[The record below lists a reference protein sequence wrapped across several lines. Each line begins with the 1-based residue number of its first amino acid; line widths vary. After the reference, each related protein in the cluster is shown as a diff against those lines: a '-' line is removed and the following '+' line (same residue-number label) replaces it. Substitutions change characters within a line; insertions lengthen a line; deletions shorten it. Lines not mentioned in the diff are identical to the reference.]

1 MTPSRHRLIATRS
14 RLLLCGAAAAI
25 LVGSDL
31 AATHEAFAQQSA
43 PPANGTQTAP
53 PAGGGQNG
61 QGGGRQRTRGQDQ
74 GGQAPQQDGGN
85 GGNGGNG
92 GGRGQRGG
100 GGGGGNMFGRGGF
113 GRGGGGMGLQQ
124 QFREAFEPD
133 FVRRDIPL
141 MKEQLGLEEAQMAV
155 VEQLMRDYE
164 DAFEPAKDEI
174 QQQLQDTTRQMMAPM
189 MNPQMQEKWGN
200 AMRRARE
207 QMEQMAAEKGSELT
221 QEERQQ
227 FFRTEMTRLGEE
239 VQKEMKASG
248 AFDEMRATLGTLV
261 SDFNKWQETKAR
273 LRKTFI
279 DGTQA
284 SLSDAQTKKWPA
296 FERFLAREKTLPRGT
311 ISGEN
316 VNLFIVL
323 DESGLSKETFE
334 KLHPIMDE
342 YELQLDQAL
351 KTRNDF
357 LAANEAKYLEAVQKG
372 DQEAAKRFAQRAIDL
387 REKVRDVN
395 DRYREAICAQ
405 LSEADAARVRRAA
418 LASAYERVYRQ
429 SSVERAFEA
438 ALKIEGLESGVL
450 DSLKSLQTQYAG
462 EIGPVNERIVQAMR
476 KEEPV
481 QQQEEMVRV
490 VGFLTGD
497 VPVTQM
503 FRGPGGGGP
512 GGAES
517 ETRQLMDK
525 RSATNETYIE
535 RIKALLTPEQFEAL
549 PKSRDT
555 NGPGGG
561 MFGGN
566 GPIRLADL
574 PDNVRQ
580 RMERFD
586 KNKDGTLDDAERQAM
601 REEFGNGGG
610 GGGGGG
616 NGGGGRG
623 GRGQR
628 GGGGGGGGGGNASN

>member
-1 MTPSRHRLIATRS
+1 MIPARHRLIATRS

-25 LVGSDL
+25 LVGSDI

-43 PPANGTQTAP
+43 PPASGAPTAP
-53 PAGGGQNG
+53 PPAGGQNG
-61 QGGGRQRTRGQDQ
+61 QGGVRQRTRPQDQ
-74 GGQAPQQDGGN
+74 GGQGQQQD
-85 GGNGGNG
+85 GGNG
-92 GGRGQRGG
+92 GGRGQR

-133 FVRRDIPL
+133 FIRRDIPL
-141 MKEQLGLEEAQMAV
+141 MKDQLGLEEAQMAV

-164 DAFEPAKDEI
+164 DAFEPAREEI

-227 FFRTEMTRLGEE
+227 FFRTEMTKLGEE

-248 AFDEMRATLGTLV
+248 AFDEMRGTLGKLV

-372 DQEAAKRFAQRAIDL
+372 DQDAAKRFAQRAIDL

-405 LSEADAARVRRAA
+405 LAEADAARVRRAA
-418 LASAYERVYRQ
+418 LAAAYERVYRQ

-438 ALKIEGLESGVL
+438 ALKIEGLEAGVL
-450 DSLKSLQTQYAG
+450 DSLKSLQTQYEG
-462 EIGPVNERIVQAMR
+462 EIGPVNDRIVQAMR

-503 FRGPGGGGP
+503 FRGPGGGGA
-512 GGAES
+512 AES
-517 ETRQLMDK
+517 EARQLMDK

-555 NGPGGG
+555 NGPGG

-574 PDNVRQ
+574 PEGARQ

-610 GGGGGG
+610 GGGG

-628 GGGGGGGGGGNASN
+628 GGGGGGGGGGGNATN